1 METRKQRK
9 RSLRLTLLLLLLT
22 AILLLTSSYAWFT
35 ANQTVTI
42 SELQVNVAAQ
52 NGLQISADGN
62 KWSALINKDDLQTA
76 AGTYSTNLVNQF
88 PDNLAPVST
97 SGNVQ
102 SGKMDMF
109 LGSVN
114 ADKTTGKDMLT
125 ATVES
130 EATGTV
136 GNFIAFDMFLK
147 VEQTTDIE
155 LTANSNVKAVGTS
168 KGIENAARVAFLVQG
183 NLPAGTALD
192 TVQKQAGATNATRY
206 IWEPNYDVHTAAAVT
221 HASSVY
227 GISTTETGA
236 AQIAYDGIK
245 AEIGTGILLANTNAT
260 ANSTYFEA
268 APIAYKTKANFGVSP
283 DGGTTPSTDSQQ
295 IFTLNPGITK
305 IRVYMWI
312 EGQDVDCE
320 NTASGSNIAFNIQ
333 ISRIGT

>member
-236 AQIAYDGIK
+236 EQIAYDGIK
-245 AEIGTGILLANTNAT
+245 AEIENGILLASTNAT

-283 DGGTTPSTDSQQ
+283 DGGTTQSTDSQQ